1 MSARSECQYTK
12 RECELVS
19 RKKGCV
25 GNGDASVRVGLG
37 LDPTCEWTLN
47 PGPALRCIV
56 GRHRNVLLQ
65 LLLTV
70 LLTITVCVLA
80 SSGHS
85 SPGSYNLMKLN
96 VRRSVFSVPS
106 LNLVS
111 ITSSPIIR
119 EAAAGWRGGR
129 EEKRNAAK
137 TPEAAAEARALRW
150 RATLRSG
157 RGDGNWFTIC
167 PKENTVSVTKLWF
180 L

>member
-1 MSARSECQYTK
+1 M
-12 RECELVS
+12 
-19 RKKGCV
+19 
-25 GNGDASVRVGLG
+25 RVGLG
-37 LDPTCEWTLN
+37 LDPACEWTLN

-56 GRHRNVLLQ
+56 GRHRNVLPQ

-85 SPGSYNLMKLN
+85 PPGLYKLMKLN

-106 LNLVS
+106 LNLLS
-111 ITSSPIIR
+111 ITSSPDHQGSCCWMAR
-119 EAAAGWRGGR
+119 VGS
-129 EEKRNAAK
+129 EKRNAAK

-167 PKENTVSVTKLWF
+167 KFLSQQSFYLFVEDAYSQEAFITKHN
-180 L
+180 

>member
-1 MSARSECQYTK
+1 MVKSTTSFYLTSGPHILHYGRGWTIKVVMFTNKFTCNECQEWVAVHK
-12 RECELVS
+12 AWVWVS
-19 RKKGCV
+19 VAKKGCV
-25 GNGDASVRVGLG
+25 GNGDGSARVGLG
-37 LDPTCEWTLN
+37 LDPACEWTLN

-85 SPGSYNLMKLN
+85 PPGLYKLMKLN

-111 ITSSPIIR
+111 IASHHHQIIR
-119 EAAAGWRGGR
+119 EAAAG
-129 EEKRNAAK
+129 
-137 TPEAAAEARALRW
+137 
-150 RATLRSG
+150 
-157 RGDGNWFTIC
+157 
-167 PKENTVSVTKLWF
+167 
-180 L
+180 

>member
-1 MSARSECQYTK
+1 M
-12 RECELVS
+12 
-19 RKKGCV
+19 
-25 GNGDASVRVGLG
+25 RVGLG
-37 LDPTCEWTLN
+37 LDPACEWTLN

-85 SPGSYNLMKLN
+85 PPGLYKLMKLN

-106 LNLVS
+106 LSLVS
-111 ITSSPIIR
+111 ITSSSDHQ
-119 EAAAGWRGGR
+119 GSCCWM
-129 EEKRNAAK
+129 
-137 TPEAAAEARALRW
+137 ARAERERRETLPKRPKLRLKLV
-150 RATLRSG
+150 RCVGGQLSG
-157 RGDGNWFTIC
+157 LVEEI
-167 PKENTVSVTKLWF
+167 VTGLPSARKKILCQYCG

>member
-1 MSARSECQYTK
+1 MA
-12 RECELVS
+12 
-19 RKKGCV
+19 
-25 GNGDASVRVGLG
+25 RVGLG
-37 LDPTCEWTLN
+37 LDPALEWTLN

-56 GRHRNVLLQ
+56 GRHRNVLPQ

-85 SPGSYNLMKLN
+85 PPGLYKLMKLN
-96 VRRSVFSVPS
+96 VRRSVFSVPN
-106 LNLVS
+106 LNLLS
-111 ITSSPIIR
+111 ITSSDHQGSCCR
-119 EAAAGWRGGR
+119 MARAER
-129 EEKRNAAK
+129 EKRNAAK

-167 PKENTVSVTKLWF
+167 KFLSQQSFYLFVEDAYSQEAFITKHN
-180 L
+180 